1 VLKNIDPIL
10 SPELLFTLRA
20 MGHGDE
26 IAIVDANYPA
36 DNAGA
41 RVIRADGLSA
51 TQLLDAILSLMPLDT
66 FVPEAAWRPQL
77 PKDPKKELPVHAEF
91 QAIINKHESG
101 TFKLHAL
108 APAAFYERA
117 NSAYAMVASGERR
130 LYGNVVLRMGVIHPE

>member
-1 VLKNIDPIL
+1 MLKNIDPLL

-36 DNAGA
+36 DNAGN

-51 TQLLDAILSLMPLDT
+51 TQVLDAILSVMPLDA
-66 FVPEAAWRPQL
+66 FVAEAAWRPQL
-77 PKDPKKELPVHAEF
+77 PKDPAKELPVHAEF
-91 QAIINKHESG
+91 QAIIAKHETG
-101 TFKLHAL
+101 KFKLHAL
-108 APAAFYERA
+108 APEAFYEKA

-130 LYGNVVLRMGVIHPE
+130 LYGNIVLKMGVIHPA

>member
-1 VLKNIDPIL
+1 MLKNIDPIL

-36 DNAGA
+36 DNTGA

-51 TQLLDAILSLMPLDT
+51 TQLLDAILSVMPLDS
-66 FVPEAAWRPQL
+66 FVPQAAWRPQL
-77 PKDPKKELPVHAEF
+77 PKDPKKELPVHADF
-91 QAIINKHESG
+91 QAIIARREQGK
-101 TFKLHAL
+101 FKLHSL
-108 APAAFYERA
+108 APAAFYEKA

-130 LYGNVVLRMGVIHPE
+130 LYGNIVLKMGVIHPD